1 MIHTKALSHALQEN
15 MIHTKLFS
23 LALHIGDIYSST
35 RHTEPILGIGGLP
48 GMRAAMRFG
57 IGQPCGRPKAAQR
70 ILIYYVERRTRR
82 NSGRKMTNRG
92 VNSLNIP

>member
-70 ILIYYVERRTRR
+70 IPYILRRTQ
-82 NSGRKMTNRG
+82 NAAQFGAENDEQG
-92 VNSLNIP
+92 CE